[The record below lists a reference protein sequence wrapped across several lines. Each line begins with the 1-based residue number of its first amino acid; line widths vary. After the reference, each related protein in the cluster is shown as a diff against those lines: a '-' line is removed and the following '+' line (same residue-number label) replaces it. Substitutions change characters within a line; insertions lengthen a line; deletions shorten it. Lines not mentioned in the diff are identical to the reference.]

1 MIDLPDVLA
10 RLEQPA
16 YTGENRCL
24 PCTAI
29 NVVIA
34 ITLAVG
40 IGVATTAPVGAL
52 ALTVFLG
59 LIRLRGYL
67 VPGTPTITRRY
78 FPDRLLAVFGK
89 SPSDALTVETVSPD
103 TLETVL
109 TDTTVATEHGDGI
122 RLALSFQRQWNERLP
137 RDGAPEPR
145 SDDVRSMLGADEI
158 RQLGDASYV
167 LDGRTQVRWESTAAL
182 AADVAAAAELRTRL
196 EGWDALAVDERRD
209 LLTGLRVLRDRCP
222 ACDSGVTT
230 TAERLEHCCRRPRVG
245 IRSACEAC
253 DRPLVEV
260 VVTESSADPW
270 LELAGVTVA
279 DDSASTP

>member
-1 MIDLPDVLA
+1 
-10 RLEQPA
+10 
-16 YTGENRCL
+16 
-24 PCTAI
+24 
-29 NVVIA
+29 
-34 ITLAVG
+34 
-40 IGVATTAPVGAL
+40 
-52 ALTVFLG
+52 
-59 LIRLRGYL
+59 
-67 VPGTPTITRRY
+67 
-78 FPDRLLAVFGK
+78 
-89 SPSDALTVETVSPD
+89 
-103 TLETVL
+103 
-109 TDTTVATEHGDGI
+109 
-122 RLALSFQRQWNERLP
+122 
-137 RDGAPEPR
+137 
-145 SDDVRSMLGADEI
+145 MLGADEI

-279 DDSASTP
+279 DDSASTQRPSRVIRPSQSSPAAGSAVSPRGSISTSISAAAALYSGIFERSSSTWFVSLFAEAAAKCGVVQTTPLWCLLSRGPRA